1 MIFDT
6 DILIWVQRGIES
18 AADLI
23 NGADIR
29 KISIV
34 SYMEFIQAAKDKK
47 MFSASKNFLDNLG
60 LEILP
65 ITPDISHRAAVF
77 IEQFSLSH
85 NLDIA
90 DSLIAATAFEYGL
103 PLATSN
109 YKDYKMIEGLEIK
122 RLHVR
127 K

>member
-6 DILIWVQRGIES
+6 DILIWAQRNVGNAVDLLES
-18 AADLI
+18 ADS
-23 NGADIR
+23 R
-29 KISIV
+29 KFSIV
-34 SYMEFIQAAKDKK
+34 SYMEFIQSSKDKK
-47 MFSASKNFLDNLG
+47 MLAKCKNFLNTFSF
-60 LEILP
+60 EILP

-85 NLDIA
+85 NLDIT